1 MSQTLSVVLG
11 ALIALASS
19 LIVEWRTSRR
29 ALRQRWDTNRLD
41 AVGEFINASNR
52 AIGALFD
59 EGRSR
64 GERRPDLPEKDRDA
78 RLAMDAVRV
87 AHARAQL
94 MLASERPVLDSYRNS
109 LNELKALADKGF
121 EDGDA
126 DWKRLQQRLLENHEQ
141 LVVATSRVLHI
152 PS

>member
-1 MSQTLSVVLG
+1 MGDALAVVLG

-19 LIVEWRTSRR
+19 LLVEWRTSRR
-29 ALRQRWDTNRLD
+29 ALRHRWDEARLA
-41 AVGEFINASNR
+41 AVGDFINASNT

-64 GERRPDLPEKDRDA
+64 GEDRDDLEVRDRVA
-78 RLAMDAVRV
+78 RQAMDAVRV

-94 MLASERPVLDSYRNS
+94 MLASERPVLDSYRSS
-109 LNELKALADKGF
+109 LNELKALADGGF
-121 EDGDA
+121 RDGDER
-126 DWKRLQQRLLENHEQ
+126 WKVLQRRLQDDHEH
-141 LVVATSRVLHI
+141 LIVATSHVLHI